1 MVSIFPGTLWDDSQM
16 SHLVYVLQ
24 SHNAMSV
31 LWAILSLFGFIDA
44 IASSLIDYKACQKNF
59 NCTSSLTPDDCPPG
73 EFLDVQITNNCCH
86 GCRVG
91 IGSKTLNLI
100 PSLTCIIKSAFFS
113 PFRTC
118 QGRGESGCNRRKKC
132 SPGLACDDDFY
143 CILDRGW
150 CMSNFHFSLISVFL
164 ATFHF
169 QPHAS
174 TRCISMMLAGSR
186 LARLTELTR
195 RSSVVAIS

>member
-1 MVSIFPGTLWDDSQM
+1 MLSHEDKMVSIFPGTLWDDSQM

-24 SHNAMSV
+24 SHNAMAV
-31 LWAILSLFGFIDA
+31 LWTILSLFGFIDA

-100 PSLTCIIKSAFFS
+100 PSLTCIIKSAFFFS
-113 PFRTC
+113 VSDLSR
-118 QGRGESGCNRRKKC
+118 SRRKRLQSKEK
-132 SPGLACDDDFY
+132 
-143 CILDRGW
+143 
-150 CMSNFHFSLISVFL
+150 
-164 ATFHF
+164 
-169 QPHAS
+169 
-174 TRCISMMLAGSR
+174 MLARTR
-186 LARLTELTR
+186 LR
-195 RSSVVAIS
+195 R